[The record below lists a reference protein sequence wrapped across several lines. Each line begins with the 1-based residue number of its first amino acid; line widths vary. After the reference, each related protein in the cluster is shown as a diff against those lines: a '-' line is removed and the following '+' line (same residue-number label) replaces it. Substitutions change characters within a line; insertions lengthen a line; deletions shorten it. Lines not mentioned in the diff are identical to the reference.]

1 MGKVNNL
8 LINVK
13 EMPMVQEVEITLKM
27 EMQLG
32 FITKAW

>member
-1 MGKVNNL
+1 MGKVHNNL

-27 EMQLG
+27 EMQH
-32 FITKAW
+32 